1 MSLILMTSGSR
12 TETPSPVSS
21 SESPEPGPS
30 GASLETG
37 DEARYEAVM
46 KPLQYD
52 SLEFASE
59 CNNNILVESFLSMST
74 IKTFCVPGQG
84 HAFMPEFTA
93 AQKPSSQ
100 TIFRIAQ
107 ELSSLAA
114 PASLPCSL
122 SSCILV
128 RSDDTKIPLIKA
140 VITG

>member
-1 MSLILMTSGSR
+1 M
-12 TETPSPVSS
+12 SS

-30 GASLETG
+30 GVSLDAG
-37 DEARYEAVM
+37 DEARYVAVM

-59 CNNNILVESFLSMST
+59 CSIVFSRGENFPLNVNFI
-74 IKTFCVPGQG
+74 TFFFVSGQG

>member
-1 MSLILMTSGSR
+1 MMTSGSR

-30 GASLETG
+30 GASLDTG

-59 CNNNILVESFLSMST
+59 CNNNILVDLNQSFFSMST
-74 IKTFCVPGQG
+74 IKTFCVSGQG

>member
-1 MSLILMTSGSR
+1 M
-12 TETPSPVSS
+12 
-21 SESPEPGPS
+21 
-30 GASLETG
+30 
-37 DEARYEAVM
+37 
-46 KPLQYD
+46 Q
-52 SLEFASE
+52 
-59 CNNNILVESFLSMST
+59 
-74 IKTFCVPGQG
+74 
-84 HAFMPEFTA
+84 EFTA

-114 PASLPCSL
+114 PASLPSSL